1 MKSKKDSKSK
11 STKQAREASQAAPS
25 TSLGTISSKADL
37 EAFLL
42 NVRDKMDDES
52 ASAVYAL
59 TAMNYVMSL
68 PEVYSWFNNETKEI
82 ARDIWLRLKLA
93 GLQIRNPPML
103 FGEAEDVGTAG

>member
-11 STKQAREASQAAPS
+11 TTKQASEISQAVMSAS
-25 TSLGTISSKADL
+25 AGTISSKADL

-52 ASAVYAL
+52 VSAVYAL
-59 TAMNYVMSL
+59 AAVNYIMGL
-68 PEVYSWFNNETKEI
+68 PEVYSWLSDETKEI

-103 FGEAEDVGTAG
+103 FGEV